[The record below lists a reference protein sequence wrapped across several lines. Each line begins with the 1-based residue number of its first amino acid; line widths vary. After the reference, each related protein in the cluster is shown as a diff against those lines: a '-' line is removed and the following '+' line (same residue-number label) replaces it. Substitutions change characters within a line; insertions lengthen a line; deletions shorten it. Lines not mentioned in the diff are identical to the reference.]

1 LFDIH
6 TWELAC
12 PHSLSFNCPVLAFQ
26 EDVLYSLRTAA
37 ALAFVGISLVDEVK
51 ICLQANLACAH
62 LHDYQADYSVYSQM
76 CIEDHFS
83 WPNSKSEEAP
93 AVLRIFPSS
102 LPLKF
107 HRLADG
113 RFRGC
118 HQRSYRVR
126 SGLFGDLGGVGGFL
140 CHSVG
145 LA

>member
-1 LFDIH
+1 
-6 TWELAC
+6 
-12 PHSLSFNCPVLAFQ
+12 
-26 EDVLYSLRTAA
+26 VLYSLQTAA

-62 LHDYQADYSVYSQM
+62 LHDYRADYSVYSQM

-93 AVLRIFPSS
+93 AVLRIFPGS